1 MSILPNATY
10 ISPGNPFYGSSA
22 VGPGGP
28 LVGTSLLIQP
38 ATPGNAVITLSN
50 NDGNTVS
57 SISVDGASNNLSV
70 NPGTGNLI
78 LGNSTKEVDISG
90 ASGLGRVYDSV
101 NNRPQPGADFTLATF
116 SPNMTQTSFPYT
128 VAKSGWYVFSS
139 YLNFQGA
146 GFSWPATTVITLRLQ
161 ANAAEVQFSQAT
173 WWAMPDPPPSGVED
187 NRDCLVQLT
196 VGNVLT
202 VQLSTYPSPPALG
215 ATGTVI
221 CNIQPLL
228 A

>member
-1 MSILPNATY
+1 MSILTNATF

-22 VGPGGP
+22 GGAGGP
-28 LVGTSLLIQP
+28 VVATSLLVQP
-38 ATPGNAVITLSN
+38 ATPGNAVITISN
-50 NDGNTVS
+50 NDGNTTS
-57 SISVDGASNNLSV
+57 SIAVDGTSDNLSV
-70 NPGTGNLI
+70 NPGTGDLI
-78 LGNSTKEVDISG
+78 LGNATATVSVLG
-90 ASGLGRVYDSV
+90 ATGTGQVYDSV

-116 SPNMTQTSFPYT
+116 SPNMTQTSYAYT
-128 VAKSGWYVFSS
+128 VAKSGWYVFST

-187 NRDCLVQLT
+187 NRDCLVQLSA
-196 VGNVLT
+196 GDVLT

-221 CNIQPLL
+221 CNIQPIL